1 LKPQNNGISSVS
13 VDAAGRGFK
22 DDQNQKKPGNEHPMS
37 THEHQ
42 SDISDTPSTVVSLRG
57 G

>member
-1 LKPQNNGISSVS
+1 MLQEEDLKMI
-13 VDAAGRGFK
+13 K
-22 DDQNQKKPGNEHPMS
+22 TKKKPGNEHPMS

>member
-22 DDQNQKKPGNEHPMS
+22 DDQNQKKAGK
-37 THEHQ
+37 
-42 SDISDTPSTVVSLRG
+42 
-57 G
+57 